1 MNLEQKLITE
11 IYPVAV
17 IISANAEW
25 KTAVNVFNDPLV
37 KTSPLGDYFITAMAG
52 QNCLFFHG
60 GWGKVSSAA
69 GTQYIIDRWNPQLLI
84 NPGTCGGLE
93 GQISVGE
100 VVLASETVIYDVY
113 ERMGDQQAA
122 LDHYS
127 TRIDL
132 SFLHPPYP
140 HNVHICRLVSA
151 DQDIDPGMVQAL
163 INDFHAIAA
172 DWESGAIAWTAARN
186 GTRVLILRVVSD
198 MVSTNGGEIYSN
210 GDFSSRAAEVMR
222 PLLRALPAWIGCA
235 FPGKP

>member
-1 MNLEQKLITE
+1 MSLGLESRGDNF
-11 IYPVAV
+11 PVAI
-17 IISANAEW
+17 IISAAAEW
-25 KTAVNVFNDPLV
+25 NTALSVFNDPLV
-37 KTSPLGDYFITAMAG
+37 LHSSIGDYFITQVASH
-52 QNCLFFHG
+52 NCLFFHG

-69 GTQYIIDRWNPQLLI
+69 ATQYIIDRWHPQLLI

-100 VVLASETVIYDVY
+100 VVLASETMIYDIF

-132 SFLHPPYP
+132 SYLHTPYP
-140 HNVHICRLVSA
+140 HNVRVCRLVSA
-151 DQDIDPGMVQAL
+151 DQDIDPGMVQTL
-163 INDFHAIAA
+163 ISDFQAIAA

-186 GTRVLILRVVSD
+186 GTRVLILRAVSD
-198 MVSTNGGEIYSN
+198 MVNTFGGEMYAN

-222 PLLRALPAWIGCA
+222 PLLRALPAWIDCA
-235 FPGKP
+235 FPGKR